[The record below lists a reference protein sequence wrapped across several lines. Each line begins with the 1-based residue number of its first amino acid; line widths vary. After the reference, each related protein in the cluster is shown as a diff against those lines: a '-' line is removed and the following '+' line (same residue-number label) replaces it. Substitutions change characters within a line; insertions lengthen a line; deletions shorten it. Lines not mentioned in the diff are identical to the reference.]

1 MPRAVGLCEAGRQ
14 DQGLEDPRSTASSDV
29 CLRSL
34 RDAVSPASAR
44 QHFELSVPPRGGI
57 SGSGRNQLPLRRQGG
72 KGTGKALERA
82 PETRD
87 AEMGKDVLSLGCLF
101 MRLIKIYLPGRVW
114 GKNDVMQIKYL
125 PA

>member
-1 MPRAVGLCEAGRQ
+1 LSSQFPLEEGFQDLGEINCLLEGREARALG
-14 DQGLEDPRSTASSDV
+14 
-29 CLRSL
+29 
-34 RDAVSPASAR
+34 
-44 QHFELSVPPRGGI
+44 
-57 SGSGRNQLPLRRQGG
+57 
-72 KGTGKALERA
+72 RA

>member
-1 MPRAVGLCEAGRQ
+1 MG
-14 DQGLEDPRSTASSDV
+14 
-29 CLRSL
+29 
-34 RDAVSPASAR
+34 
-44 QHFELSVPPRGGI
+44 ELFT
-57 SGSGRNQLPLRRQGG
+57 NLPLKLKYKAPEG
-72 KGTGKALERA
+72 KDNAIFIFLITYSTMVLSIFLEGKEARALKRE

-87 AEMGKDVLSLGCLF
+87 AEMGKDVLFLGCLL